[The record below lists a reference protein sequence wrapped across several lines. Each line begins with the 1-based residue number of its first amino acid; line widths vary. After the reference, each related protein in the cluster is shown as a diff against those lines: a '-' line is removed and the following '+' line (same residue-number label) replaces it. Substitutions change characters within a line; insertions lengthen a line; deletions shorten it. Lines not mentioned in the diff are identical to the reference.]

1 MFTLD
6 GLFSSPSRN
15 CSHGVIMFVEIVNL
29 NTCCKQSKNP
39 TMAWSNLDEM
49 KKKTIKV
56 TLFTTLSR
64 KNISDISL
72 HQLTDSW
79 TNTYKSQIYAFP
91 AWKIKN
97 FLKLFSSLATKICFS
112 FLSVVQL
119 SATLDGRKAKLF
131 AVIVVFVQIV
141 TFYRIW
147 MGWFCYH
154 QHLHS
159 ASFTKR

>member
-1 MFTLD
+1 
-6 GLFSSPSRN
+6 
-15 CSHGVIMFVEIVNL
+15 
-29 NTCCKQSKNP
+29 
-39 TMAWSNLDEM
+39 M
-49 KKKTIKV
+49 KWKEKTIKV

-72 HQLTDSW
+72 YQLTDSW
-79 TNTYKSQIYAFP
+79 TNIYKSQIYAFP

-147 MGWFCYH
+147 MGWFGTISTYI
-154 QHLHS
+154 LR
-159 ASFTKR
+159 ASQNGKITSSIPDINSIKGLLTVWYILTTGQSPCNDFRAISLWTNQKVSY